1 MKLISIVI
9 PVFNE
14 ELNIDACYRGI
25 CDLAASEPT
34 YRWEFVFTD
43 NHSTDKTFAIL
54 TELARH
60 DDRIRVFRF
69 SRNFGYQKSILTGY
83 RNAIGDC
90 AVQLD
95 ADLQDPPEM
104 VRDFIR
110 LWERGHKVVYGIRK
124 QRNEGLPI
132 RATRKL
138 FYRILAFLSDSHLPV
153 DAGDFRLVDRAILEQ
168 LANLRQS
175 RMYIRGRI
183 AEMGFDQV
191 GIEYVRRDRMRGES
205 KFTLSQYFGLAIDAI
220 TAHSVVPLRLATWFG
235 LTITVL
241 SLTLSLFYFV
251 YATFFAG
258 SWPPGFATLAVLMTA
273 TLGILSLFIGIIGE
287 YLARLFEE
295 IITRQDVI
303 LESTI
308 DTRRDK

>member
-14 ELNIDACYRGI
+14 EENIDACYRGI
-25 CDLAASEPT
+25 CELAVSEPD

-54 TELARH
+54 TELARN
-60 DDRIRVFRF
+60 DSRIRVFRF

-83 RNAIGDC
+83 RNATGDC

-110 LWERGHKVVYGIRK
+110 LWERGHKVVYGIRR
-124 QRNEGLPI
+124 QRREGLVI

-138 FYRILAFLSDSHLPV
+138 FYRVLAFLSDSHLPV
-153 DAGDFRLVDRAILEQ
+153 DAGDFRLVDRAILDQ
-168 LANLRQS
+168 LATLRQS

-235 LTITVL
+235 LGITVL
-241 SLTLSLFYFV
+241 SLALSAFYIV
-251 YATFFAG
+251 YATLFAG
-258 SWPPGFATLAVLMTA
+258 SWPPGFATLAVLMTG

-295 IITRQDVI
+295 IVTRQDVI
-303 LESTI
+303 LETTI
-308 DTRRDK
+308 DPQRDK